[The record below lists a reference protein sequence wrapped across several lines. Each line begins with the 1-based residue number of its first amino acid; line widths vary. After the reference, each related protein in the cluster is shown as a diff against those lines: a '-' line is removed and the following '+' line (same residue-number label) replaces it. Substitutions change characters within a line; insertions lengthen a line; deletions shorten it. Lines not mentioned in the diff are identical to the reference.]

1 MKDRNLPTIKD
12 LELGTIAAEMY
23 SEQRAEIMRNIP
35 TENFSVKIAR
45 ALKQFR
51 LENKRAARAA
61 QFADWTVY
69 FAKR

>member
-1 MKDRNLPTIKD
+1 MKDKNLPTIKD
-12 LELGTIAAEMY
+12 LEFGKIAAGIY
-23 SEQRAEIMRNIP
+23 SEQRGEIMRNLP

-51 LENKRAARAA
+51 LENKRAARAEK
-61 QFADWTVY
+61 FADWTVY